1 MTLLLVQLDLMSP
14 QVCDTGE
21 FHSGGTAPH
30 NDDRLLLLRLGN
42 LVQLLFKP
50 YHGILD
56 ARHFELLEDSARTT
70 LQAPHALPHFTFPS
84 FPWEISSNSCSN
96 PTTGFWTHDI
106 SNCWK
111 ILLVQPCKHPM
122 HFLISSSLPSLAL
135 LTKSGSAI
143 FPLHIPTK
151 SACPSASTFSANC
164 GSFIR

>member
-14 QVCDTGE
+14 QVCDTGD

-70 LQAPHALPHFTFPS
+70 LQAPHALPYFIFPS
-84 FPWEISSNSCSN
+84 FPCLIDKVDRES
-96 PTTGFWTHDI
+96 
-106 SNCWK
+106 
-111 ILLVQPCKHPM
+111 LV
-122 HFLISSSLPSLAL
+122 
-135 LTKSGSAI
+135 
-143 FPLHIPTK
+143 
-151 SACPSASTFSANC
+151 
-164 GSFIR
+164 

>member
-70 LQAPHALPHFTFPS
+70 LQAPLAL
-84 FPWEISSNSCSN
+84 
-96 PTTGFWTHDI
+96 
-106 SNCWK
+106 
-111 ILLVQPCKHPM
+111 
-122 HFLISSSLPSLAL
+122 LISSSLPSLAL
-135 LTKSGSAI
+135 LEKAGSAI

-164 GSFIR
+164 GSFILCTAITGRSVTLVIAEE